1 MLSPKGRDLRVRSAD
16 SGDGGLKVCEESR
29 KTQPSRKGTRVR
41 AQAGTRARAQAGV
54 PRKQEGI
61 SAKGEMQRKRKRTP
75 ARGGGRVWRGGG
87 CLRTRPTEACACAHG
102 PPTAVRETSASY
114 PTSRRLTFT
123 VCKMAKTQRA
133 PHRVGNGCPVL
144 ATLKRAHPARYFH
157 HGHSPG

>member
-1 MLSPKGRDLRVRSAD
+1 MFSPKGRDLRVRSAD
-16 SGDGGLKVCEESR
+16 SGDRGLKVREESR
-29 KTQPSRKGTRVR
+29 KTQPSRKGTQVSP
-41 AQAGTRARAQAGV
+41 RAQAGV
-54 PRKQEGI
+54 PRKQEGT
-61 SAKGEMQRKRKRTP
+61 SAKGRNAEEEEEDSSSG
-75 ARGGGRVWRGGG
+75 RGAVWRGGG

>member
-1 MLSPKGRDLRVRSAD
+1 MFSPKGRDLRVRSAD
-16 SGDGGLKVCEESR
+16 SGDRGLKVCEESR
-29 KTQPSRKGTRVR
+29 KTQPSRKGTRVSP
-41 AQAGTRARAQAGV
+41 RAQAGV

-61 SAKGEMQRKRKRTP
+61 SAKGEMQRKKKRTP